1 MLPGPRATG
10 RRRFFNRLRPRP
22 TAFLISPMAEN
33 STRKTFFILSL
44 AFSLV
49 VALVAVVLRVATD
62 DDLRERLGH
71 TYYVISLSI
80 IGCVL
85 LVLAGYVWD
94 RAMMQRLKTL
104 RTNVPASAEE
114 SKVEPDH
121 DEIIGL
127 ARNIERMAQA
137 LQKTEA
143 SYRGIVEDQVDS
155 ICRYRLDGKLTFV
168 NRAYA
173 QAFGRK
179 RAELVGQIFPL
190 FSPGTANG
198 DQPSTFEREL
208 EFPDGRR
215 RWLMWS
221 QRPIRDEAGNTLE
234 FQAVGHDITLRKE
247 AEAALLHAKE
257 AAETAD
263 RAKSE
268 FLAIVSH
275 EIRTPI
281 NGVIGFAQIL
291 ADSPLSPEQ
300 REHVAMIKTSGQ
312 ALEKLI
318 ADILDLSK
326 IEAGKIGIESSPFG
340 LHRSVAEVVAF
351 FQPKA
356 RAAALT
362 LTATIEP
369 DVPVIANSD
378 EARLRQILTNL
389 IGNAL
394 KFTERGGIAV
404 HVSCTRGEPVSTGNS
419 RRALRLFFSVTDTGI
434 GIPADKLSRLF
445 KPFSQV
451 DSSSERR
458 RTGTGLGLIISKR
471 LCELMRGTISVDS
484 KAGEGTSFRFSLL
497 ADYEKGDT
505 TVPFAM
511 RPGPAAPA
519 S

>member
-1 MLPGPRATG
+1 
-10 RRRFFNRLRPRP
+10 
-22 TAFLISPMAEN
+22 MAET
-33 STRKTFFILSL
+33 SQRKTFFILAL
-44 AFSLV
+44 AFSLA
-49 VALVAVVLRVATD
+49 VALIAVVVKVSTD
-62 DDLRERLGH
+62 DDLREKLDT
-71 TYYVISLSI
+71 TYYVMTLAI
-80 IGCVL
+80 IGSVL

-94 RAMMQRLKTL
+94 RTMMQRLKSL
-104 RTNVPASAEE
+104 RTAVPAASQDAPNA
-114 SKVEPDH
+114 EPDH

-143 SYRGIVEDQVDS
+143 SYRGIVEDQVDL

-168 NRAYA
+168 NSAYA

-179 RAELVGQIFPL
+179 RTELVGQNFPL
-190 FSPGTANG
+190 FTAGAAIG
-198 DQPSTFEREL
+198 DEPYSFEREL
-208 EFPDGRR
+208 DFPDGRR
-215 RWLMWS
+215 RWLMWT
-221 QRPIRDEAGNTLE
+221 QRPIKDDAGNTLE

-257 AAETAD
+257 AAEAAD

-300 REHVAMIKTSGQ
+300 REQVAIIKSSGQ

-326 IEAGKIGIESSPFG
+326 IEAGKIEIESSPFG
-340 LHRSVAEVVAF
+340 LHRSIEEVIAF
-351 FQPKA
+351 FQPRA
-356 RAAALT
+356 RAAALV
-362 LTATIEP
+362 LTANIDA
-369 DVPVIANSD
+369 DVPQIVNSD

-394 KFTERGGIAV
+394 KFTERGSITIQ
-404 HVSCTRGEPVSTGNS
+404 VSCVRGEPVSLRDT
-419 RRALRLFFSVTDTGI
+419 RRALRLFFAVADTGI
-434 GIPADKLSRLF
+434 GIPAEKISKLF

-458 RTGTGLGLIISKR
+458 RSGTGLGLIISKR
-471 LCELMRGTISVDS
+471 LCELMGGSISVDS
-484 KAGEGTSFRFSLL
+484 KAGEGTTFRFSLL
-497 ADYEKGDT
+497 TDYEKGDT
-505 TVPFAM
+505 TVPFPM
-511 RPGPAAPA
+511 RQSQGQNQPA
-519 S
+519 

>member
-1 MLPGPRATG
+1 MVASP
-10 RRRFFNRLRPRP
+10 NR
-22 TAFLISPMAEN
+22 
-33 STRKTFFILSL
+33 KSL
-44 AFSLV
+44 LLLTLAASMMVGLA
-49 VALVAVVLRVATD
+49 ALVIKVMTD
-62 DDLRERLGH
+62 DVLRERLDD
-71 TYYVISLSI
+71 TYYVLGLSI
-80 IGCVL
+80 IGAVL
-85 LVLAGYVWD
+85 LVLSGYVWD
-94 RAMMQRLKTL
+94 RTMIQRLKSL
-104 RTNVPASAEE
+104 RTAVPAEAEE
-114 SKVEPDH
+114 EKGGEPDH

-143 SYRGIVEDQVDS
+143 SYRGIVEDQVDL

-168 NRAYA
+168 NSAYA

-179 RAELVGQIFPL
+179 RNELVGQPFPL
-190 FSPGTANG
+190 FQPGAAIG
-198 DQPSTFEREL
+198 DEPYTFEREIDFA
-208 EFPDGRR
+208 EGRR
-215 RWLMWS
+215 RWLMWT
-221 QRPIRDEAGNTLE
+221 QRPIRDDAGTTLE

-257 AAETAD
+257 AAEAAD

-300 REHVAMIKTSGQ
+300 REQVAIIKSSGQ

-326 IEAGKIGIESSPFG
+326 IEAGKIEIESSPFA
-340 LHRSVAEVVAF
+340 LHKCIEDTIAF
-351 FQPKA
+351 FQPRA
-356 RAAALT
+356 RTAALT
-362 LTATIEP
+362 LTAKIDD
-369 DVPVIANSD
+369 DVPVIVNSD

-394 KFTERGGIAV
+394 KFTERGSITV
-404 HVSCTRGEPVSTGNS
+404 TVSCMRGEPVNQRDT
-419 RRALRLFFSVTDTGI
+419 RRALRLFFSVADTGI
-434 GIPADKLSRLF
+434 GIPADKISKLF

-458 RTGTGLGLIISKR
+458 RSGTGLGLIISKR
-471 LCELMRGTISVDS
+471 LCELMGGQISVDS
-484 KAGEGTSFRFSLL
+484 KPGEGTTFRFSLL
-497 ADYEKGDT
+497 TDYEKGDT
-505 TVPFAM
+505 SIPFPM
-511 RPGPAAPA
+511 RPNHG
-519 S
+519 

>member
-1 MLPGPRATG
+1 
-10 RRRFFNRLRPRP
+10 
-22 TAFLISPMAEN
+22 MADN
-33 STRKTFFILSL
+33 SKRKTFFILTL
-44 AFSLV
+44 AFSLMA
-49 VALVAVVLRVATD
+49 ALIAVVFRVMNDDELRD
-62 DDLRERLGH
+62 RLGNE
-71 TYYVISLSI
+71 YYILTLAM

-94 RAMMQRLKTL
+94 RTLMQKLRTL
-104 RTNVPASAEE
+104 RSAAGSSSDVEAND
-114 SKVEPDH
+114 SGEPDH

-143 SYRGIVEDQVDS
+143 SYRGIVEDQVDL

-168 NRAYA
+168 NSAYA

-179 RAELVGQIFPL
+179 RTELVGQPFPL
-190 FSPGTANG
+190 FVQGAATG
-198 DQPSTFEREL
+198 DEPYTFEREL
-208 EFPDGRR
+208 TLADNQR
-215 RWLMWS
+215 RWFMWT
-221 QRPIRDEAGNTLE
+221 QRAIRDDSGTTLE
-234 FQAVGHDITLRKE
+234 YQGVGHDITLRKE

-257 AAETAD
+257 AAEAAD

-300 REHVAMIKTSGQ
+300 REQVGIIKSSGQ

-326 IEAGKIGIESSPFG
+326 IEAGKIEIESAPFG
-340 LHRSVAEVVAF
+340 LHKCVEEVMAF
-351 FQPKA
+351 FQLKA
-356 RAAALT
+356 RSASLALS
-362 LTATIEP
+362 AKIEL
-369 DVPVIANSD
+369 DVPAIVNSD

-389 IGNAL
+389 VNNAL
-394 KFTERGGIAV
+394 KFTEKGGVTV
-404 HVSCTRGEPVSTGNS
+404 HVSCMRGEPVSMGDS

-434 GIPADKLSRLF
+434 GIPAEKISKLF

-451 DSSSERR
+451 DTSSERR
-458 RTGTGLGLIISKR
+458 RSGTGLGLIISKR
-471 LCELMRGTISVDS
+471 LCELMGGSISVDS
-484 KAGEGTSFRFSLL
+484 KPGEGTTFRFSILT
-497 ADYEKGDT
+497 DYEKGDT
-505 TVPFAM
+505 QAPFPM
-511 RPGPAAPA
+511 RAAYA
-519 S
+519 SGR

>member
-1 MLPGPRATG
+1 
-10 RRRFFNRLRPRP
+10 
-22 TAFLISPMAEN
+22 MAEQ
-33 STRKTFFILSL
+33 TKRKTFFILTL

-49 VALVAVVLRVATD
+49 VALFAVIGD
-62 DDLRERLGH
+62 EDLRDKLG
-71 TYYVISLSI
+71 TKYYVLSLAI
-80 IGCVL
+80 IGSVL

-94 RAMMQRLKTL
+94 RTMIQRLKSL
-104 RTNVPASAEE
+104 RTTAHVPSDG
-114 SKVEPDH
+114 EPEPDRDH

-143 SYRGIVEDQVDS
+143 SYRGIVEDQVDL
-155 ICRYRLDGKLTFV
+155 ICRYRLDGRLTFV
-168 NRAYA
+168 NSAYA

-179 RAELVGQIFPL
+179 RNELIGQAFPL
-190 FSPGTANG
+190 VAPGTAIAHE
-198 DQPSTFEREL
+198 PYTFEREL
-208 EFPDGRR
+208 DFPDGRR
-215 RWLMWS
+215 RWLMWT
-221 QRPIRDEAGNTLE
+221 QRPIKDDAGNTLE
-234 FQAVGHDITLRKE
+234 YQAVGHDITLRKE

-257 AAETAD
+257 AAEAAD

-291 ADSPLSPEQ
+291 ADSPLSAEQ
-300 REHVAMIKTSGQ
+300 REQVAIIKSSGQ

-326 IEAGKIGIESSPFG
+326 IEAGKIEIESSPFG
-340 LHRSVAEVVAF
+340 LHKCVEDVIAF

-362 LTATIEP
+362 LTANIDS
-369 DVPVIANSD
+369 DVPVIVNSD

-389 IGNAL
+389 VGNAL
-394 KFTERGGIAV
+394 KFTERGSITV
-404 HVSCTRGEPVSTGNS
+404 HVSCMRGEPVSMRDT
-419 RRALRLFFSVTDTGI
+419 RRALRLFFSVADTGI
-434 GIPADKLSRLF
+434 GIPADKISKLF

-458 RTGTGLGLIISKR
+458 RSGTGLGLIISKR
-471 LCELMRGTISVDS
+471 LCELMGGSISVDS
-484 KAGEGTSFRFSLL
+484 KAGEGTTFRFSLL
-497 ADYEKGDT
+497 TDYEKGDT
-505 TVPFAM
+505 SLPFPI
-511 RPGPAAPA
+511 RHGQNQPA
-519 S
+519 

>member
-1 MLPGPRATG
+1 
-10 RRRFFNRLRPRP
+10 
-22 TAFLISPMAEN
+22 MAEN
-33 STRKTFFILSL
+33 STRKAFFLLSL
-44 AFSLV
+44 AASLV
-49 VALVAVVLRVATD
+49 IALIAVVLKVVTD
-62 DDLRERLGH
+62 EKLQEQLGT
-71 TYYVISLSI
+71 TYYVMTLAI

-94 RAMMQRLKTL
+94 RTLIQRLKAL
-104 RTNVPASAEE
+104 RTTSTVPDASEDTPE
-114 SKVEPDH
+114 GEPDH

-143 SYRGIVEDQVDS
+143 SYRGIVEDQIDL
-155 ICRYRLDGKLTFV
+155 ICRYRLDGRLNFV
-168 NRAYA
+168 NSAYA

-179 RAELVGQIFPL
+179 RTELIGQAFPL
-190 FSPGTANG
+190 FMPGAAIG
-198 DQPSTFEREL
+198 DEPYTFEREL
-208 EFPDGRR
+208 DFPDGRR
-215 RWLMWS
+215 RWFMWT
-221 QRPIRDEAGNTLE
+221 QRAIRDNAGNTLE
-234 FQAVGHDITLRKE
+234 YQAVGHDITLRKE

-257 AAETAD
+257 AAEAAD

-300 REHVAMIKTSGQ
+300 REQVAIIKSSGQ

-326 IEAGKIGIESSPFG
+326 IEAGKIEIESSPFG
-340 LHRSVAEVVAF
+340 LHKCVEDVIAF
-351 FQPKA
+351 FQPRA

-362 LTATIEP
+362 LSANIDA
-369 DVPVIANSD
+369 DVPQIVNSD

-394 KFTERGGIAV
+394 KFTERGSITIQVA
-404 HVSCTRGEPVSTGNS
+404 CMRGEPVSLRDT

-434 GIPADKLSRLF
+434 GIPADKISRLF

-458 RTGTGLGLIISKR
+458 RSGTGLGLIISKR
-471 LCELMRGTISVDS
+471 LCELMGGSISVDS
-484 KAGEGTSFRFSLL
+484 KLGAGTTFRFSLL
-497 ADYEKGDT
+497 TDYEKGDT
-505 TVPFAM
+505 TIPFPIRHGQGQAV
-511 RPGPAAPA
+511 
-519 S
+519 

>member
-1 MLPGPRATG
+1 
-10 RRRFFNRLRPRP
+10 
-22 TAFLISPMAEN
+22 MAEN
-33 STRKTFFILSL
+33 STRKTFFILAL

-49 VALVAVVLRVATD
+49 VAALGVILD
-62 DDLRERLGH
+62 DDLREKLG
-71 TYYVISLSI
+71 TQYYVFGFVL
-80 IGCVL
+80 IGCVT

-94 RAMMQRLKTL
+94 RTMVQRIKTL
-104 RTNVPASAEE
+104 RTTVAADVPEDIEPAGE
-114 SKVEPDH
+114 SESDH

-127 ARNIERMAQA
+127 ARKIERMAQA

-143 SYRGIVEDQVDS
+143 SYRGIVEDQVDL
-155 ICRYRLDGKLTFV
+155 ICRFRPDGRLTFV
-168 NRAYA
+168 NSAYA
-173 QAFGRK
+173 QALGRK
-179 RAELVGQIFPL
+179 RNELVGQNFEWFNPDAATGAE
-190 FSPGTANG
+190 PY
-198 DQPSTFEREL
+198 TFEREL

-215 RWLMWS
+215 RWFMWT
-221 QRPIRDEAGNTLE
+221 QRAIGDAQGATLE
-234 FQAVGHDITLRKE
+234 YQAVGHDITLRKE

-257 AAETAD
+257 AAEAAD

-300 REHVAMIKTSGQ
+300 REQVAIIKSSGQ
-312 ALEKLI
+312 TLEKLI

-326 IEAGKIGIESSPFG
+326 IEAGKIEIESSPFG
-340 LHRSVAEVVAF
+340 LHRCIEEVVAF

-362 LTATIEP
+362 LVTNVDP
-369 DVPVIANSD
+369 DVPAIVNSD

-394 KFTERGGIAV
+394 KFTERGGV
-404 HVSCTRGEPVSTGNS
+404 TLHVACMRGEAVGLRET
-419 RRALRLFFSVTDTGI
+419 RRELRLFFSVADTGI
-434 GIPADKLSRLF
+434 GIPPDKLSKLF

-458 RTGTGLGLIISKR
+458 RNGTGLGLIISKR
-471 LCELMRGTISVDS
+471 LCELMGGSISVDS
-484 KAGEGTSFRFSLL
+484 RAGEGTTFRFSVL
-497 ADYEKGDT
+497 ADYERGDT
-505 TVPFAM
+505 VPPI
-511 RPGPAAPA
+511 PGRQSQP
-519 S
+519 STG

>member
-1 MLPGPRATG
+1 MA
-10 RRRFFNRLRPRP
+10 
-22 TAFLISPMAEN
+22 AEN
-33 STRKTFFILSL
+33 SKRKTFFILALALSL
-44 AFSLV
+44 AI
-49 VALVAVVLRVATD
+49 ALIAVVVRVMGD
-62 DDLRERLGH
+62 EDLRDKLGE
-71 TYYVISLSI
+71 TYYIMTLAI

-85 LVLAGYVWD
+85 MVLAGYVWD
-94 RAMMQRLKTL
+94 RTMMQRLKTL
-104 RTNVPASAEE
+104 RSSVTAVGPPDETAG
-114 SKVEPDH
+114 EPDH

-143 SYRGIVEDQVDS
+143 SYRGIVEDQVDL

-168 NRAYA
+168 NSAYA

-179 RAELVGQIFPL
+179 RTELIGQTFAL
-190 FSPGTANG
+190 FTPGGATG
-198 DQPSTFEREL
+198 DEPYTFEREL

-215 RWLMWS
+215 RWFMWT
-221 QRPIRDEAGNTLE
+221 QRPIKDDSGSLLE

-257 AAETAD
+257 AAEAAD

-291 ADSPLSPEQ
+291 AESPLSPEQ
-300 REHVAMIKTSGQ
+300 REQVAIIKSSGQ

-326 IEAGKIGIESSPFG
+326 IEAGKIEIESAPFG
-340 LHRSVAEVVAF
+340 LHKCVEEVIAF
-351 FQPKA
+351 FQPRA

-362 LTATIEP
+362 LTANMDP
-369 DVPVIANSD
+369 DVPVIVNSD

-394 KFTERGGIAV
+394 KFTEQGSITV
-404 HVSCTRGEPVSTGNS
+404 HVSCMRGEPISVRDS
-419 RRALRLFFSVTDTGI
+419 RRALRLFFSVADTGI
-434 GIPADKLSRLF
+434 GIPPDKISKLF

-451 DSSSERR
+451 DSSSDRR
-458 RTGTGLGLIISKR
+458 RSGTGLGLIISKR
-471 LCELMRGTISVDS
+471 LCELMGGSISVDS
-484 KAGEGTSFRFSLL
+484 KPGEGTTFRFSLL

-505 TVPFAM
+505 TIPFPM
-511 RPGPAAPA
+511 RHGQGHTQGQPA
-519 S
+519 

>member
-1 MLPGPRATG
+1 
-10 RRRFFNRLRPRP
+10 
-22 TAFLISPMAEN
+22 MAEN
-33 STRKTFFILSL
+33 STRKTFFLLAL

-49 VALVAVVLRVATD
+49 VALIAIIAD
-62 DDLRERLGH
+62 EELREKLGT
-71 TYYVISLSI
+71 TYYVLSLSI

-94 RAMMQRLKTL
+94 RTLMQRLKALRSTL
-104 RTNVPASAEE
+104 PVPDPIDADADE
-114 SKVEPDH
+114 SEH

-127 ARNIERMAQA
+127 ARKIERMAQA

-143 SYRGIVEDQVDS
+143 SYRGIVEDQVDL
-155 ICRYRLDGKLTFV
+155 ICRYRLDGRLTFV
-168 NRAYA
+168 NSAYA

-179 RAELVGQIFPL
+179 RVELIGQPFTL
-190 FSPGTANG
+190 FAPGDAAG
-198 DQPSTFEREL
+198 EDPYSIEREL
-208 EFPDGRR
+208 DFPDGRR
-215 RWLMWS
+215 RWLMWT
-221 QRPIRDEAGNTLE
+221 QRAIRDDHGNTLE

-247 AEAALLHAKE
+247 AEAALLHAKD
-257 AAETAD
+257 AAEAAD

-300 REHVAMIKTSGQ
+300 REQVAIIKSSGQ

-326 IEAGKIGIESSPFG
+326 IEAGKIEIESAPFG
-340 LHRSVAEVVAF
+340 LHKCVEDVIAF
-351 FQPKA
+351 FQPRA
-356 RAAALT
+356 RSAGLNLT
-362 LTATIEP
+362 MRIET
-369 DVPVIANSD
+369 DVPVIVNSD

-389 IGNAL
+389 VGNAL
-394 KFTERGGIAV
+394 KFTERGRIDLALACV
-404 HVSCTRGEPVSTGNS
+404 RGDPVSLRDT

-434 GIPADKLSRLF
+434 GIPADKISKLF

-458 RTGTGLGLIISKR
+458 RSGTGLGLIISKR
-471 LCELMRGTISVDS
+471 LCELMGGSISVDS
-484 KAGEGTSFRFSLL
+484 KAGQGTTFRFSIL

-505 TVPFAM
+505 TVPFPI
-511 RPGPAAPA
+511 RYGQAATRV
-519 S
+519 

>member
-1 MLPGPRATG
+1 
-10 RRRFFNRLRPRP
+10 
-22 TAFLISPMAEN
+22 MADN
-33 STRKTFFILSL
+33 SRRKTFFILAL
-44 AFSLV
+44 AFSLA
-49 VALVAVVLRVATD
+49 VALIAVVVRVSSD
-62 DDLRERLGH
+62 DILRERLGD
-71 TYYVISLSI
+71 TYYIVTLAI

-94 RAMMQRLKTL
+94 STMMQRLKTL
-104 RTNVPASAEE
+104 RTTVPMDNSDIP
-114 SKVEPDH
+114 SEPDQ

-143 SYRGIVEDQVDS
+143 SYRGIVEDQVDL

-168 NRAYA
+168 NSAYA
-173 QAFGRK
+173 NAYGLK
-179 RAELVGQIFPL
+179 RNDLIGQQFPL
-190 FSPGTANG
+190 FKAGAEIGSEPY
-198 DQPSTFEREL
+198 TFEREMD
-208 EFPDGRR
+208 FPDGRR
-215 RWLMWS
+215 RWFMWT
-221 QRPIRDEAGNTLE
+221 QRPIKDNAGNMLE
-234 FQAVGHDITLRKE
+234 YQAVGHDITLRKE

-257 AAETAD
+257 AAEAAD

-300 REHVAMIKTSGQ
+300 REQVAIIKSSGQ

-326 IEAGKIGIESSPFG
+326 IEAGKIEIESAPFG
-340 LHRSVAEVVAF
+340 LHKSIEELIAF
-351 FQPKA
+351 FQPRA

-362 LTATIEP
+362 LTASIDP
-369 DVPVIANSD
+369 DVPAIVNSD

-394 KFTERGGIAV
+394 KFTERGSITI
-404 HVSCTRGEPVSTGNS
+404 HVSCMRGEPVSMRDT
-419 RRALRLFFSVTDTGI
+419 RRALRLFFSVADTGI
-434 GIPADKLSRLF
+434 GIPADKIAKLF

-458 RTGTGLGLIISKR
+458 RSGTGLGLIISKR
-471 LCELMRGTISVDS
+471 LCELMGGSISVES
-484 KAGEGTSFRFSLL
+484 KAGEGTTFRFSLL
-497 ADYEKGDT
+497 TDYEKGDT
-505 TVPFAM
+505 MPPFAM
-511 RPGPAAPA
+511 RPA
-519 S
+519 SGS

>member
-1 MLPGPRATG
+1 M
-10 RRRFFNRLRPRP
+10 
-22 TAFLISPMAEN
+22 SEN
-33 STRKTFFILSL
+33 LKRKSFFILAL

-49 VALVAVVLRVATD
+49 LALIAVVSD
-62 DDLRERLGH
+62 DELREKLGS
-71 TYYVISLSI
+71 TYYVLGLAI

-94 RAMMQRLKTL
+94 RTLMQRVKTL
-104 RTNVPASAEE
+104 RTALPVAGDENDTA
-114 SKVEPDH
+114 EPDH

-143 SYRGIVEDQVDS
+143 SYRGIVEDQVDL

-168 NRAYA
+168 NSAYA

-179 RAELVGQIFPL
+179 RNELVGQLFPL
-190 FSPGTANG
+190 FTPGAG
-198 DQPSTFEREL
+198 ADEPSTFEREL
-208 EFPDGRR
+208 DLPGGPRSWF
-215 RWLMWS
+215 MWT
-221 QRPIRDEAGNTLE
+221 QRPIKDDSGNTLE
-234 FQAVGHDITLRKE
+234 FQAVGHDITVRKE

-257 AAETAD
+257 AAEAAD

-300 REHVAMIKTSGQ
+300 REQVAIIKSSGES
-312 ALEKLI
+312 LEKLI
-318 ADILDLSK
+318 GDILDLSK
-326 IEAGKIGIESSPFG
+326 IEANKIEIESAPFG
-340 LHRSVAEVVAF
+340 LHKCVEEVVAF
-351 FQPKA
+351 FQPRA

-362 LTATIEP
+362 VTARIDP
-369 DVPVIANSD
+369 DVPVIVNSD

-394 KFTERGGIAV
+394 KFTERGRITV
-404 HVSCTRGEPVSTGNS
+404 HVSCMRGEPVSLSDS
-419 RRALRLFFSVTDTGI
+419 RHALRLFFAVIDTGV
-434 GIPADKLSRLF
+434 GIPADKISKLF

-458 RTGTGLGLIISKR
+458 RSGTGLGLIISKR
-471 LCELMRGTISVDS
+471 LCELMGGSISVDS
-484 KAGEGTSFRFSLL
+484 KPGEGTTFRFSLL
-497 ADYEKGDT
+497 SDYEKGDT
-505 TVPFAM
+505 TLPFPVRLTQSHSHAV
-511 RPGPAAPA
+511 
-519 S
+519 

>member
-1 MLPGPRATG
+1 
-10 RRRFFNRLRPRP
+10 
-22 TAFLISPMAEN
+22 MAEN
-33 STRKTFFILSL
+33 SNRKTFFILALAASL
-44 AFSLV
+44 A
-49 VALVAVVLRVATD
+49 VALVAIVVKVSTD
-62 DDLRERLGH
+62 EDLRDRLGPI
-71 TYYVISLSI
+71 YYVLALAI

-94 RAMMQRLKTL
+94 RTMMQRLKSL
-104 RTNVPASAEE
+104 RTAVPMGENE
-114 SKVEPDH
+114 PQGEPDH

-143 SYRGIVEDQVDS
+143 SYRGIVEDQVDL

-168 NRAYA
+168 NSAYA

-179 RAELVGQIFPL
+179 RTELVGQNFTL
-190 FSPGTANG
+190 FTPGAAIG
-198 DQPSTFEREL
+198 DEPYTFEREL
-208 EFPDGRR
+208 DFPDGRR
-215 RWLMWS
+215 RWVMWT
-221 QRPIRDEAGNTLE
+221 QRAIKDDSGNMLE
-234 FQAVGHDITLRKE
+234 YQAVGHDITLRKE
-247 AEAALLHAKE
+247 AEAALLHAKD
-257 AAETAD
+257 AAEAAD

-300 REHVAMIKTSGQ
+300 REQVAIIKSSGQ

-326 IEAGKIGIESSPFG
+326 IEAGKIEIESSPFA
-340 LHRSVAEVVAF
+340 LHKSVEEVIAF
-351 FQPKA
+351 FQPRA
-356 RAAALT
+356 RTAALT
-362 LTATIEP
+362 LTAVIDP
-369 DVPVIANSD
+369 DVPVIVNSD

-394 KFTERGGIAV
+394 KFTERGSITV
-404 HVSCTRGEPVSTGNS
+404 HVSCMRGEPVSMRDT
-419 RRALRLFFSVTDTGI
+419 RRALRLFFSVADTGI
-434 GIPADKLSRLF
+434 GIPADKISKLF

-458 RTGTGLGLIISKR
+458 RSGTGLGLIISKR
-471 LCELMRGTISVDS
+471 LCELMGGTISVDS
-484 KAGEGTSFRFSLL
+484 KPGEGTTFRFSLL
-497 ADYEKGDT
+497 TDYEKGDT
-505 TVPFAM
+505 SIPFPM
-511 RPGPAAPA
+511 RHGQQPSSTTP
-519 S
+519 

>member
-1 MLPGPRATG
+1 
-10 RRRFFNRLRPRP
+10 
-22 TAFLISPMAEN
+22 MAEN
-33 STRKTFFILSL
+33 SKRKTFFILAL

-49 VALVAVVLRVATD
+49 VAGIAVIVAVINDEVLRD
-62 DDLRERLGH
+62 RLGSV
-71 TYYVISLSI
+71 YYI
-80 IGCVL
+80 IGFAIVGCVL

-94 RAMMQRLKTL
+94 RTLMDRLKTL
-104 RTNVPASAEE
+104 RTSVPAGPTDDS
-114 SKVEPDH
+114 EPDH

-143 SYRGIVEDQVDS
+143 SYRGIVEDQVDL

-168 NRAYA
+168 NSAYEK
-173 QAFGRK
+173 AFGR
-179 RAELVGQIFPL
+179 RRNELLGQPFSL
-190 FSPGTANG
+190 FM
-198 DQPSTFEREL
+198 PSAPIGSEPYTFEREL
-208 EFPDGRR
+208 DFPDGRR
-215 RWLMWS
+215 RWVMWT
-221 QRPIRDEAGNTLE
+221 QRPIKDDSGNVLE
-234 FQAVGHDITLRKE
+234 YQAVGHDITLRKE
-247 AEAALLHAKE
+247 AEAALLHAKD
-257 AAETAD
+257 AAEAAD

-300 REHVAMIKTSGQ
+300 REQVAIIKSSGQ

-326 IEAGKIGIESSPFG
+326 IEAGKIEIESAPFG
-340 LHRSVAEVVAF
+340 LHKCVEDIIAF

-356 RAAALT
+356 RAAALN
-362 LTATIEP
+362 LSSAIDA
-369 DVPVIANSD
+369 DVPAIVNSD

-394 KFTERGGIAV
+394 KFTERGSITV
-404 HVSCTRGEPVSTGNS
+404 HVSCMRGEPVSMRDT
-419 RRALRLFFSVTDTGI
+419 RRALRLFFSVEDTGI
-434 GIPADKLSRLF
+434 GIPADKISKLF

-458 RTGTGLGLIISKR
+458 RSGTGLGLIISRR
-471 LCELMRGTISVDS
+471 LCELMGGSISVDS
-484 KAGEGTSFRFSLL
+484 KPGEGTTFRFSLL
-497 ADYEKGDT
+497 TDYEKGDT
-505 TVPFAM
+505 VPPFAM
-511 RPGPAAPA
+511 RQGP
-519 S
+519 

>member
-1 MLPGPRATG
+1 
-10 RRRFFNRLRPRP
+10 
-22 TAFLISPMAEN
+22 MAEN
-33 STRKTFFILSL
+33 SNRKTFFILALASSL
-44 AFSLV
+44 A
-49 VALVAVVLRVATD
+49 VALVAIVVKVSTD
-62 DDLRERLGH
+62 DDLRDRLGPI
-71 TYYVISLSI
+71 YYILTLAI

-94 RAMMQRLKTL
+94 RTMMQRLKSL
-104 RTNVPASAEE
+104 RTAVPMDGTEPPS
-114 SKVEPDH
+114 EPDH

-143 SYRGIVEDQVDS
+143 SYRGIVEDQVDL

-168 NRAYA
+168 NSAYA

-179 RAELVGQIFPL
+179 RTELVGQNFPL
-190 FSPGTANG
+190 FTQGAAIG
-198 DQPSTFEREL
+198 DEPYTFEREL
-208 EFPDGRR
+208 DFPDGRR
-215 RWLMWS
+215 RWLMWT
-221 QRPIRDEAGNTLE
+221 QRPIKDDSGNMLE
-234 FQAVGHDITLRKE
+234 YQAVGHDITLRKE

-257 AAETAD
+257 AAEAAD

-300 REHVAMIKTSGQ
+300 REQVAIIKSSGQ

-326 IEAGKIGIESSPFG
+326 IEAGKIEIESSPFA
-340 LHRSVAEVVAF
+340 LHKSVEDVIAF
-351 FQPKA
+351 FQPRA
-356 RAAALT
+356 RTAALT
-362 LTATIEP
+362 LTANIDQ
-369 DVPVIANSD
+369 DVPVIVNSD

-394 KFTERGGIAV
+394 KFTERGSITV
-404 HVSCTRGEPVSTGNS
+404 HVSCMRGEPVSMRDT
-419 RRALRLFFSVTDTGI
+419 RRALRLFFSVADTGI
-434 GIPADKLSRLF
+434 GIPADKISKLF

-458 RTGTGLGLIISKR
+458 RSGTGLGLIISKR
-471 LCELMRGTISVDS
+471 LCELMGGTISVDS
-484 KAGEGTSFRFSLL
+484 KPGEGTTFRFSLL
-497 ADYEKGDT
+497 TDYEKGDT
-505 TVPFAM
+505 AVPFPM
-511 RPGPAAPA
+511 RHGQQP
-519 S
+519 SSTTS